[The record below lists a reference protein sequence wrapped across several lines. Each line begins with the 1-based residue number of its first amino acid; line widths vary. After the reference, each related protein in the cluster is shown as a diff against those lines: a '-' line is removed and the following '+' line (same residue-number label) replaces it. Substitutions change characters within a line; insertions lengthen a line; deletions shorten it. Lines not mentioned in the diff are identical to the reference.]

1 MITLNH
7 LEKKYGDTY
16 AVRDLSLSFPDAS
29 ITALLGPSGCGKTTT
44 LRMINRLIEPS
55 GGQVLLDGQ
64 DTASLK
70 PEVLRRGI
78 GYVIQQIG
86 LFPHLSVA
94 QNVAT
99 VPDLLG
105 QNKAQIAR
113 RVDELLSLVGLE
125 PSVYRSKRPAE
136 LSGGQAQR
144 VGVARALAADP
155 PVLLM
160 DEPFGALDPIA
171 RDEVQERFLNIQ
183 RELKKTV
190 VIVSHDIDEALRMGD
205 YVALMQSGQLA
216 QFGTP
221 DDLVRRPASDFVR
234 QFLGDDANLRQ
245 LAGVAVRHFARPADA
260 GEAAGLPRIEAGTN
274 TRTALALMLR
284 AGSEHAAIWDGETL
298 LGVVGFADL
307 TRAEASGVAPLGSPA
322 LGSMAVGSGPANA
335 PTTDSSLPSGHSG

>member
-1 MITLNH
+1 MITLNQ

-16 AVRDLSLSFPDAS
+16 AVKGLSLTFPDAS

-44 LRMINRLIEPS
+44 LRMINRLIEPT

-64 DTASLK
+64 DAALLK
-70 PEVLRRGI
+70 PEALRRGI

-105 QNKAQIAR
+105 RDRAQTAK
-113 RVDELLSLVGLE
+113 RVDELLNLVGLE
-125 PSVYRSKRPAE
+125 PSVYRDKRPAE

-155 PVLLM
+155 PILLM

-171 RDEVQERFLNIQ
+171 RGEVQERFLKIQ
-183 RELKKTV
+183 AELKKTV

-205 YVALMQSGQLA
+205 HVALMRAGSLE

-221 DDLVRRPASDFVR
+221 DDLVRRPASEFVR

-245 LAGVAVRHFARPADA
+245 LAGVPVRHFVRP
-260 GEAAGLPRIEAGTN
+260 GESAGLPRIEADTN

-284 AGSEHAAIWDGETL
+284 AGSEAAAIWEDERP
-298 LGVVGFADL
+298 LGVVSFGDL
-307 TRAEASGVAPLGSPA
+307 LRAEASPTALLAQDAPG
-322 LGSMAVGSGPANA
+322 
-335 PTTDSSLPSGHSG
+335 